1 MKNLEQFPFLSFLTK
16 EEKERFISLLKPMSV
31 PKGKILHYQGDKC
44 SDTLLLTKG
53 EIRFYSQE
61 NDFSDEVTLYTLKAG
76 EQCLSKIM
84 IGLEGTSFI
93 PSAVAESEV
102 EGFLVNAKEL
112 ENFIKKVPS
121 YQDYIIS
128 LYAKKMIELTK
139 AIHHVK
145 FKNLDERIMDFL
157 EVNEKRTITITH
169 SALAN
174 KMNTSRSVVSRVLKK
189 LEEKGELKLYRGY
202 IELT

>member
-1 MKNLEQFPFLSFLTK
+1 MKRLEQFPFFALLDRSEK
-16 EEKERFISLLKPMSV
+16 EELFSLAKPMSV

-61 NDFSDEVTLYTLKAG
+61 DEFSEELTLYTLRAG
-76 EQCLSKIM
+76 EQCLSEIM

-102 EGFLVNAKEL
+102 EGFLINAKEL
-112 ENFIKKVPS
+112 EDFIQKVPS
-121 YQDYIIS
+121 YQRYIVS
-128 LYAKKMIELTK
+128 LYAKKVVELTK
-139 AIHHVK
+139 AIHQVK

-157 EVNEKRTITITH
+157 HEEEKRTVTITH
-169 SALAN
+169 SVLAE

-189 LEEKGELKLYRGY
+189 LEERGALKLYRGY
-202 IELT
+202 IEIN